1 MEHEARRHRQGLS
14 PVLAILLMIPVTGFV
29 LLALWQAAHPAQPSM
44 PIPATSLVGLVNVAT
59 TRGKSSPIEGEPA
72 TDFTLTGLDGKR
84 HSLQDYLGKPVI
96 LNFWATWCAPCRVEM
111 PLLETTYQRLNPSGL
126 VVLAVN
132 NGEDADTAHAYA
144 DELHLTFPI
153 LLDTEQ
159 SVVRTYEILG
169 LPTTF
174 FVDSRGIIRAKQ
186 VGLLTR
192 ETLQAY
198 LDQLAQADAK

>member
-1 MEHEARRHRQGLS
+1 
-14 PVLAILLMIPVTGFV
+14 
-29 LLALWQAAHPAQPSM
+29 
-44 PIPATSLVGLVNVAT
+44 
-59 TRGKSSPIEGEPA
+59 
-72 TDFTLTGLDGKR
+72 
-84 HSLQDYLGKPVI
+84 
-96 LNFWATWCAPCRVEM
+96 M